1 MWLFKK
7 PEKVPVDRVLDLSKQ
22 GKSDAQVSESL
33 RKEGFAASD
42 IDKAYAGAVK
52 SAVAAPAPMAS
63 QQFAPLSEVQQA
75 PVTDF
80 EIPSQR
86 TEEYPAE
93 MPQEAG
99 PVETQEAGW
108 TPEVPE
114 TGIMGMGMAPP
125 STGELEEIVESVV
138 EEKWKDLQERLEDM
152 HDRIDAIEGKI
163 TTLTVQVNTLK
174 DAGTSERGSI
184 ESKIDEY
191 KDSINGI
198 ESRIG
203 SIERA
208 FKETLP
214 SMIDSVKSITE
225 VVEKLKA
232 QG

>member
-7 PEKVPVDRVLDLSKQ
+7 PEKPPVDRVLDLSKQ
-22 GKSDAQVSESL
+22 GNSDAQVSESL

-42 IDKAYAGAVK
+42 INKAYAGAVK
-52 SAVAAPAPMAS
+52 SAVAAPAPTAS
-63 QQFAPLSEVQQA
+63 QQFAPLSEVSQA
-75 PVTDF
+75 SVTDF
-80 EIPSQR
+80 EIPSQSA
-86 TEEYPAE
+86 ESYPAE
-93 MPQEAG
+93 AQAE
-99 PVETQEAGW
+99 PVETQESGW

-114 TGIMGMGMAPP
+114 TGIMGIAPP

-138 EEKWKDLQERLEDM
+138 EVKWKDLQERLEDM
-152 HDRIDAIEGKI
+152 HERIDAMESKI
-163 TTLTVQVNTLK
+163 TTLDVQYNTLK

-184 ESKIDEY
+184 GSKIDEY

-198 ESRIG
+198 EARIG

-232 QG
+232 Q